1 MSQYTPTTEQIKD
14 AYRRDRV
21 WEVHNGGKIYAAE
34 FDRWLDS
41 VKADAWD
48 EGYRDGHNDGLSDGH
63 PLGNDREPE
72 ENPYRKAD
80 HDA

>member
-1 MSQYTPTTEQIKD
+1 MSKFTPSTDIVRAKYRYPLETPTND
-14 AYRRDRV
+14 
-21 WEVHNGGKIYAAE
+21 AE
-34 FDRWLDS
+34 FDRWLDQ

-72 ENPYRKAD
+72 ENPYRD
-80 HDA
+80 QEEV